1 MIDFTLQQLVLRL
14 CALVFIAGVHGA
26 SVAGLACALGDPG
39 PRYDGRLRLNPLVHL
54 DLLGTV
60 SGVLF
65 LTSWIKPI
73 AIDPAELRQ
82 GRIGLVVVVVAGL
95 AANLSSIVVLR
106 LARPLVLPL
115 LPDSASEAAFALV
128 ETIGQLSIWFVL
140 VNLLPIPCLTGGHL
154 LTAVKPMWRDRFRRS
169 QPYAA
174 ILLTLLAALGVV
186 PSVLEPAYRA
196 LAGSVLG
203 E

>member
-1 MIDFTLQQLVLRL
+1 MALAQLSHLI
-14 CALVFIAGVHGA
+14 AL
-26 SVAGLACALGDPG
+26 
-39 PRYDGRLRLNPLVHL
+39 
-54 DLLGTV
+54 
-60 SGVLF
+60 
-65 LTSWIKPI
+65 
-73 AIDPAELRQ
+73 
-82 GRIGLVVVVVAGL
+82 L
-95 AANLSSIVVLR
+95 AALSL
-106 LARPLVLPL
+106 LATLSALALTPLVLPL

-140 VNLLPIPCLTGGHL
+140 VNLLPIPCLTGGHI

-174 ILLTLLAALGVV
+174 LLLTLLAALGVV
-186 PSVLEPAYRA
+186 TGALEPAYRA

>member
-26 SVAGLACALGDPG
+26 SVAGLACALGDQG
-39 PRYDGRLRLNPLVHL
+39 PRYDRRLRLNPLVHL

-65 LTSWIKPI
+65 LAGWMKPI

-82 GRIGLVVVVVAGL
+82 GRIGLVVD
-95 AANLSSIVVLR
+95 VVLIN
-106 LARPLVLPL
+106 V
-115 LPDSASEAAFALV
+115 
-128 ETIGQLSIWFVL
+128 
-140 VNLLPIPCLTGGHL
+140 LPIPCLTGGHI

-174 ILLTLLAALGVV
+174 LLLTLLAALGVV
-186 PSVLEPAYRA
+186 TGALEPAYRA